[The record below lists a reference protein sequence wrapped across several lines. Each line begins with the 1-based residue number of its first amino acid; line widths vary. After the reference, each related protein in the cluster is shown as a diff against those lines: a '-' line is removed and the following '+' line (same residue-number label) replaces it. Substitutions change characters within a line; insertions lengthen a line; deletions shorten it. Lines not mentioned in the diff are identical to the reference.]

1 MDAKEYAAACDRLN
15 IPDALRKHAA
25 PGAPARGKLAVAR
38 GMLPAP
44 PKALLAM
51 QYLLLG
57 DPDPEVASEASA
69 AILDLPEDRLLGL
82 IDTKTHPK
90 LLEFLAYK
98 RTDEY
103 LLEQICLKRQI
114 NDKTICYLAETGSH
128 RITEIISNNQE
139 RLIVTPEVFRF
150 LARNPNTAQS
160 VIDRV
165 TSFMRL
171 HGLSNEASE
180 AEIKA
185 SAKAAQARANAA
197 ALAAAGVA
205 PPVPEPVEETA
216 PAQGAAE
223 QTAPPAGTV
232 AEVPDAGLPPVAALG
247 EDGLPEDFVSG
258 EPYIPPAPAALP
270 TPPPGL
276 LNPLEALLLDWGI
289 DPLAEYVAPPLGWQ
303 DDTAGRPIMPRRQEV
318 DVEEAID
325 ELDLTG
331 LTSIADSDFAFGL
344 EEEDDD
350 FGSMFTEDKEN
361 VGEEEK
367 LGLKQAIGKMTTGQ
381 KIKLSYKGNK
391 EVREILIRDRNKIVA
406 SAVVKSGR
414 LTENE
419 VKAIAGNRGV
429 AEDVLRL
436 LSMNR
441 EYMRKYPVKVAMAGN
456 PKTPIP
462 VAMSLIKQL
471 HIKDLKLL
479 SSNRNVSSAVFG
491 AATKLYKQKRDAQR

>member
-1 MDAKEYAAACDRLN
+1 MDANEYSAACDRLN
-15 IPDALRKHAA
+15 IPEGLRKHAA
-25 PGAPARGKLAVAR
+25 PGAPSRGKLAVAR
-38 GMLPAP
+38 GILPAP
-44 PKALLAM
+44 PKTLLSM
-51 QYLLLG
+51 QYILLG
-57 DPDPEVASEASA
+57 DPDPEVAKEASA
-69 AILDLPEDRLLGL
+69 AILEMPEERILGL
-82 IDTKTHPK
+82 LDSNTHPK

-103 LLEQICLKRQI
+103 LIEQICLRRQI
-114 NDKTICYLAETGSH
+114 NDKTICFLAETGTP
-128 RITEIISNNQE
+128 RVTEIISNNQE
-139 RLIVTPEVFRF
+139 RLIITPEVFRF
-150 LARNPNTAQS
+150 LARNPNTAQN
-160 VIDRV
+160 VIDRI

-171 HGLSNEASE
+171 HGLSSEATE
-180 AEIKA
+180 AEIAA
-185 SAKAAQARANAA
+185 SARAAQARAAGIAVPSEAA
-197 ALAAAGVA
+197 AAEEVA
-205 PPVPEPVEETA
+205 EPAPEPA
-216 PAQGAAE
+216 PAQG
-223 QTAPPAGTV
+223 TPVDDAPPTEA
-232 AEVPDAGLPPVAALG
+232 APEGLPPAVALG
-247 EDGLPEDFVSG
+247 DDGLPEDFVSG
-258 EPYIPPAPAALP
+258 EPYIPPVPGFAS

-276 LNPLEALLLDWGI
+276 VNPLEALLLDWGI
-289 DPLAEYVAPPLGWQ
+289 EPLPTYVAPPLGYQ
-303 DDTAGRPIMPRRQEV
+303 DDTAGRPILSRQAV
-318 DVEEAID
+318 DVDALD

-331 LTSIADSDFAFGL
+331 LSSIADSDFAFGM
-344 EEEDDD
+344 EEDDD
-350 FGSMFTEDKEN
+350 DFGAMFVEDKDN
-361 VGEEEK
+361 VSEEEK
-367 LGLKQAIGKMTTGQ
+367 IGLKQAIGKMTTGQ

-471 HIKDLKLL
+471 HIKDLKNL

-491 AATKLYKQKRDAQR
+491 AAMKLYKQKRETLR